1 MSTELLSVV
10 DSNLR
15 CSVMSS
21 CFEKMQGLDF
31 LNSISESCPVWEEH
45 KGIMASICRLAL
57 IVGKYN
63 AMRAILTG
71 EPILAAQL
79 KTLGYDVY
87 PTEKFEESVLKLA
100 QTMSNRSFAS
110 LITAKKA
117 VNASVEMSL
126 AEGVN
131 LERSIF
137 YPLMATKGAAEG
149 VTAFIEKR
157 KPNFKGV

>member
-1 MSTELLSVV
+1 MKPVIAGVNGIAFGGGLELAMLCDVIV
-10 DSNLR
+10 FREDARIGLPELNL
-15 CSVMSS
+15 
-21 CFEKMQGLDF
+21 
-31 LNSISESCPVWEEH
+31 
-45 KGIMASICRLAL
+45 GIMPGMGGTQRLAL